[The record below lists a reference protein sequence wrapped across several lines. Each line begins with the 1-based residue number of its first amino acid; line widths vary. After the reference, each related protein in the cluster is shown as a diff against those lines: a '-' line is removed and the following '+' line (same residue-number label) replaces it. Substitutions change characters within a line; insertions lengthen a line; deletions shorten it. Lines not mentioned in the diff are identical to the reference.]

1 MSDWKDTF
9 LKPTDILSTAI
20 KVLDKSAKRIALVVD
35 DHDRLLGTI
44 TDGDI
49 RRALLKHRSMEV
61 VVTDVMQHNPTTAL
75 VTDDHETIL
84 SKMQNK
90 DLLHMPVLDIEGC
103 VVGLET
109 LQHLVDRG
117 RYDNPVILMA
127 GGFGTRL
134 YPLTKHTP
142 KPLLKI
148 GKKPILE
155 SIFSQFVD
163 SGFHD
168 FYIST
173 HYKAEMVQKHFG
185 DGSNWGVN
193 IRYIH
198 EKEPLGT
205 AGALGLLPNDLPD
218 LPFIMMNGD
227 LVTKVNFEY
236 LLSFHREQKG
246 MATMCVREYDFQVPY
261 GVIEIN
267 EHRIKNIVE
276 KPVHSFF
283 VNAGIYVLEPELVA
297 EVKGDEYLDMPTL
310 LERQL
315 EKGRQVNSFPIHEY
329 WLDIGL
335 MEEYERAKRE
345 IVE

>member
-1 MSDWKDTF
+1 MSDWKKTL
-9 LKPTDILSTAI
+9 LKATDILSTAI
-20 KVLDKSAKRIALVVD
+20 EVLDKGAKRIALVVD
-35 DHDRLLGTI
+35 DNYRLLGTI

-49 RRALLKHRSMEV
+49 RRALLKHRSMET
-61 VVTDVMQHNPTTAL
+61 VVTDVMQHDPTTAL
-75 VTDDHETIL
+75 VTDSHETIL
-84 SKMQNK
+84 FRMKKK
-90 DLLHMPVLDIEGC
+90 DLLQMPVLDMEGC

-109 LQHLVDRG
+109 LQHLVDKG
-117 RYDNPVILMA
+117 RYDNPVVLMA
-127 GGFGTRL
+127 GGFGSRL
-134 YPLTKHTP
+134 YPLTKNTP
-142 KPLLKI
+142 KPLLKV
-148 GKKPILE
+148 GKNPILE
-155 SIFSQFVD
+155 SIFNQLVE

-185 DGSNWGVN
+185 DGSSWGVN

-205 AGALGLLPNDLPD
+205 AGALGLLPSDLPD
-218 LPFIMMNGD
+218 LPLIMMNGD

-236 LLSFHREQKG
+236 LLSFHGEQEG

-261 GVIEIN
+261 GVIETN
-267 EHRIKNIVE
+267 EYRITNIVE
-276 KPVHSFF
+276 KPTHSFF

-297 EVKGDEYLDMPTL
+297 EVKGDEFLDMPVL

-315 EKGRQVNSFPIHEY
+315 KKGKQINSFPIHEY

-335 MEEYERAKRE
+335 LEEYERAKRE
-345 IVE
+345 VVE